1 MVCILGNR
9 FSQPSNEQAK
19 ISSFLL
25 LSLLVAV
32 IGDICS
38 KYLTVSITI
47 YIERALPRKYI
58 QFELF
63 NILVPAP
70 YKSLGTK
77 VGCYFSAH
85 VSQVKCHVV
94 R

>member
-63 NILVPAP
+63 NILSPHPTNHWGQRWDVI
-70 YKSLGTK
+70 
-77 VGCYFSAH
+77 
-85 VSQVKCHVV
+85 SQLMFHK
-94 R
+94 